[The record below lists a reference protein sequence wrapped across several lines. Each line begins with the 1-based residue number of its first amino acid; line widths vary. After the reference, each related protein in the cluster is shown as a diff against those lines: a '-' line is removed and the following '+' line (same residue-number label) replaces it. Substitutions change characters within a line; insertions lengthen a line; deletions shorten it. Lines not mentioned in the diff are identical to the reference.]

1 MNPLYAYL
9 YDDFLS
15 EPAYQRVLAN
25 VETRCSVLGIR
36 GRVSRLAI
44 FRSAKELVEGL
55 VKDGAQTVVVVGS
68 DKTLEKVMWF
78 LPDLP
83 VTIGY
88 IPVAQPS
95 GIASLLG
102 IPFGESACETLAA
115 RRIETIDMGKV
126 NDRYFLTEV
135 IVRDT
140 RASVNVEGKYS
151 IGCAQAG
158 MVSIRNLG
166 GITAQGVAAA
176 NAKDSQ
182 LELVVQPMPE
192 QSAPSRFGFFK
203 RKEKLPE
210 STRMFLTHGTIT
222 SPEPID
228 AVADGHQMNAFSF
241 AVSVLPFKLKIIT
254 GRKKHLEP
262 AEPSPLP
269 NG

>member
-55 VKDGAQTVVVVGS
+55 VGDGAQTIVIVGS
-68 DKTLEKVMWF
+68 DATLEKVMWF

-83 VTIGY
+83 VVIGY
-88 IPVAQPS
+88 IPLAEPS

-102 IPFGESACETLAA
+102 IPFGENACETLAA

-135 IVRDT
+135 VVRDT
-140 RASVNVEGKYS
+140 RASVNVEGNYS
-151 IGCAQAG
+151 IGCSQAG

-182 LELVVQPMPE
+182 LELVVQPMPTE
-192 QSAPSRFGFFK
+192 NAPSRFSFFK
-203 RKEKLPE
+203 RREKLPE
-210 STRMFLTHGTIT
+210 GTHMFLKHGTI
-222 SPEPID
+222 SSSEPID

-254 GRKKHLEP
+254 GRKKKLEASASTTL
-262 AEPSPLP
+262 AE
-269 NG
+269 